1 MHPAISRRKSPIQES
16 APVMKFQLQQ
26 MERLEEMEVRKGNV
40 CELDV

>member
-1 MHPAISRRKSPIQES
+1 MHPPISSRKSQIQES

-26 MERLEEMEVRKGNV
+26 MERLEEMEVRKGNG

>member
-26 MERLEEMEVRKGNV
+26 MGRLEGMEVGKGNV
-40 CELDV
+40 YELDD